1 MSTPPAWISEADWL
15 ATPASG
21 RTLIFAQWQQIQA
34 LLQENEELRAELT
47 ALAKNVRACGRGSA
61 ERIATPP
68 SRQAS
73 AQQ

>member
-34 LLQENEELRAELT
+34 LLQENEELRAQLT
-47 ALAKNVRACGRGSA
+47 ALATERASLR
-61 ERIATPP
+61 ERI
-68 SRQAS
+68 SRTNRNS
-73 AQQ
+73 S